1 MKNITPEIEQN
12 STEPTAE
19 VKELLPAINE
29 NRVPANIAANLMN
42 TFAPMSKAAHELI
55 KQSEGVTDAK
65 IARACR
71 LKLRGVRIEVENA
84 RKAAKEDSLR
94 TGKAIDGMA
103 NILKFLIEP
112 VEERLDAVER
122 AEEIAAAKRREE
134 LQAQRAAQL
143 APFGIDPSFY
153 QLGTMPEET
162 WVQLLDNSR
171 IAYEAKIAA
180 AKAAEEARIKAENE
194 RLKEEARIREENAK
208 LKAEA
213 DKREAQLKA
222 EREAAAKAAKEAAE
236 KAAAEKAEIERKAR
250 AEREAAEAKAR
261 KEREEIEAKAA
272 AERLAA
278 EKKAKAEREAR
289 EKLEAAER
297 ARIAEEKRKA
307 EAEAAAKL
315 KAEQAPDKEKLVAFA
330 DMLSGI
336 EIPTTTTSAGKA
348 ICKVIA
354 GQIQSLSRQIREQ
367 SENL

>member
-12 STEPTAE
+12 STEQASE
-19 VKELLPAINE
+19 IKELLPAINE

-55 KQSEGVTDAK
+55 KQSEGITDAK

-122 AEEIAAAKRREE
+122 AGEIAAAKRREE

-171 IAYEAKIAA
+171 IAFEAKIAA
-180 AKAAEEARIKAENE
+180 AKAAEEARIKSEND

-213 DKREAQLKA
+213 DRREAQLKA
-222 EREAAAKAAKEAAE
+222 EREAAAKAAHEAAE

-278 EKKAKAEREAR
+278 EKKAAAEREAR

-315 KAEQAPDKEKLVAFA
+315 KAEQAPDREKVLALA
-330 DMLSGI
+330 DSFYKIELPALS
-336 EIPTTTTSAGKA
+336 TNAGKIILKKIQQKIA
-348 ICKVIA
+348 ILAEEIRQQA
-354 GQIQSLSRQIREQ
+354 ESL
-367 SENL
+367 